1 MHSIKNK
8 QQTRMNY
15 ENKHHSE
22 IPEQIQEQILFP
34 EAQAIQ
40 LHQSWCHQLKPVK
53 QSENMLAEII
63 V

>member
-1 MHSIKNK
+1 
-8 QQTRMNY
+8 MNY